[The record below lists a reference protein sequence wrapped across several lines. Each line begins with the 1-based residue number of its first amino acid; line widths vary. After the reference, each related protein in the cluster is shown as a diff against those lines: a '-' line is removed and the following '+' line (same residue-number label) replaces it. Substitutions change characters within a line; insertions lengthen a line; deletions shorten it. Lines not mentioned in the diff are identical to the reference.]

1 MNLQIISIIV
11 IVSLIMS
18 VLAFMLIVWV
28 FIELKS
34 MQKSTHNIQYVPLED
49 PSDSLMDKIF
59 KKDKKKQP
67 IIDETDV
74 ELFGD
79 DFGDDI

>member
-1 MNLQIISIIV
+1 M
-11 IVSLIMS
+11 SLIMS